1 MSTFFKIIRWPNVLL
16 TILTQLVI
24 VYGLLI
30 PSLVVPALNW
40 WQLLLL
46 LSATGLLTASGN
58 VINDIYDVAI
68 DQINKPEKLLVTKSI
83 SETSAYNL
91 YFVLT
96 ILAVIC
102 GFVLA
107 NSLDKPILSSVFVG
121 VAFVLYLY
129 ASSLKSML
137 LVGNLVISI
146 LVALVILITGV
157 FELFPVI
164 TEASQPVF
172 KFLMERL
179 LEFSLMAFLINVVR
193 EWVKDCED
201 VNGDKAG
208 GRNTLAIALGR
219 TRAARFIAFFIL
231 GILILLGWFVYEY
244 IYLNDII
251 TYYFIFL
258 IMGPLMF
265 VMIKLWSAQTQ
276 KEFHILSTVLKV
288 VLLFGILSIGIF
300 RINYYL
306 N

>member
-30 PSLVVPALNW
+30 PSGVDPALNY

-46 LSATGLLTASGN
+46 IIATGLLTAGGN
-58 VINDIYDVAI
+58 VINDIYDVGI
-68 DQINKPEKLLVTKSI
+68 DQINKPQKLLVTKSI
-83 SETSAYNL
+83 SETNAYNL

-96 ILAVIC
+96 VLAVIC
-102 GFVLA
+102 GFVLS
-107 NSLDKPILSSVFVG
+107 NSLDKPILSSIFIG

-129 ASSLKSML
+129 ASSLKAML
-137 LVGNLVISI
+137 LVGNIVISL
-146 LVALVILITGV
+146 LVALVILITGI
-157 FELFPVI
+157 FELFPSI
-164 TEASQPVF
+164 TTENQPVF

-179 LEFSLMAFLINVVR
+179 LEFGLMAFLINLVR

-219 TRAARFIAFFIL
+219 TRAARFIAVFIL
-231 GILILLGWFVYEY
+231 GILMLLGWYIYEY
-244 IYLNDII
+244 IYLSDIT

-265 VMIKLWSAQTQ
+265 IMIKLWTTQTQ

>member
-1 MSTFFKIIRWPNVLL
+1 MSIFFKIIRWPNVLL

-30 PSLVVPALNW
+30 PSGVDPALNY

-46 LSATGLLTASGN
+46 IMATALLTASGN
-58 VINDIYDVAI
+58 VINDIYDVGI
-68 DQINKPEKLLVTKSI
+68 DQINKPQKLLVSKSI
-83 SETSAYNL
+83 SETGAYNL

-96 ILAVIC
+96 VLAVIC
-102 GFVLA
+102 GFVLS
-107 NSLDKPILSSVFVG
+107 NSLGKPILSSVFIG

-129 ASSLKSML
+129 ASSLKAML
-137 LVGNLVISI
+137 LVGNIVISL
-146 LVALVILITGV
+146 LVALVILITGI
-157 FELFPVI
+157 FELFPSI
-164 TEASQPVF
+164 TAENQPAF

-179 LEFSLMAFLINVVR
+179 LEFGLMAFLINLVR

-219 TRAARFIAFFIL
+219 TRAARLIAVFIL
-231 GILILLGWFVYEY
+231 GILILLGWYIYEY
-244 IYLNDII
+244 IYLNDTT

-265 VMIKLWSAQTQ
+265 VMIKLWTAQTQ

>member
-1 MSTFFKIIRWPNVLL
+1 MSTLFKIIRWPNVLL

-30 PSLVVPALNW
+30 PSLVDPALNR

-46 LSATGLLTASGN
+46 ISATGLLTASGN

-102 GFVLA
+102 GFVLS

-121 VAFVLYLY
+121 IAFVLYLY

-137 LVGNLVISI
+137 LIGNLVISI

-179 LEFSLMAFLINVVR
+179 LEFSLMAFLINLVR

-201 VNGDKAG
+201 INGDKAG

-231 GILILLGWFVYEY
+231 GVLMLLGWFVYEY

-265 VMIKLWSAQTQ
+265 VMIKLWTAQTQ
-276 KEFHILSTVLKV
+276 KEFHILSTILKV

>member
-30 PSLVVPALNW
+30 PFLVDLALNW

-96 ILAVIC
+96 VLAVIC
-102 GFVLA
+102 GFVLS

-179 LEFSLMAFLINVVR
+179 LEFSLMAFLINLVR

-219 TRAARFIAFFIL
+219 TRAARFIALFIL
-231 GILILLGWFVYEY
+231 GILILLGWYVYEY
-244 IYLNDII
+244 IYLNDTI

-265 VMIKLWSAQTQ
+265 VMIKLWTAQTQ

>member
-30 PSLVVPALNW
+30 PSGVDPALNW

-46 LSATGLLTASGN
+46 ISATGLLTASGN
-58 VINDIYDVAI
+58 IINDIYDVAI
-68 DQINKPEKLLVTKSI
+68 DQVNKPEKLLVTKSI
-83 SETSAYNL
+83 SESSAYNL

-96 ILAVIC
+96 VLAVIC
-102 GFVLA
+102 GFVLS
-107 NSLDKPILSSVFVG
+107 NSLNKPILSSIFIG

-129 ASSLKSML
+129 ASSLKAML
-137 LVGNLVISI
+137 LIGNLVISL
-146 LVALVILITGV
+146 LVAQVILITGI
-157 FELFPVI
+157 FELFPSI
-164 TEASQPVF
+164 TAETQIGY

-179 LEFSLMAFLINVVR
+179 LEFSLMAFLINLVR

-208 GRNTLAIALGR
+208 DRNTLAIALGR
-219 TRAARFIAFFIL
+219 SRAAKFIAFFII
-231 GILILLGWFVYEY
+231 GILILLGWYVYEY
-244 IYLNDII
+244 IYLNDIA
-251 TYYFIFL
+251 TYYFVFL
-258 IMGPLMF
+258 IMGPLLF
-265 VMIKLWSAQTQ
+265 VMIKLWSAKSQ

>member
-68 DQINKPEKLLVTKSI
+68 DQINKPEKLLVTESI

>member
-1 MSTFFKIIRWPNVLL
+1 
-16 TILTQLVI
+16 
-24 VYGLLI
+24 
-30 PSLVVPALNW
+30 
-40 WQLLLL
+40 
-46 LSATGLLTASGN
+46 
-58 VINDIYDVAI
+58 VAI

>member
-1 MSTFFKIIRWPNVLL
+1 MSTLFKIIRWPNVLL

-30 PSLVVPALNW
+30 PSLVDPALNR

-46 LSATGLLTASGN
+46 ISATGLLTASGN

-102 GFVLA
+102 GFVLS

-121 VAFVLYLY
+121 IAFVLYLY

-137 LVGNLVISI
+137 LIGNLVISI

-179 LEFSLMAFLINVVR
+179 LEFSLMAFLINLVR

-201 VNGDKAG
+201 INGDKAG

-231 GILILLGWFVYEY
+231 GVIMLLGWFVYEY

-265 VMIKLWSAQTQ
+265 VMIKLWTAQTQ
-276 KEFHILSTVLKV
+276 KEFRILSTILKV

>member
-24 VYGLLI
+24 IYGLLI
-30 PSLVVPALNW
+30 PSGVDPALNW

-46 LSATGLLTASGN
+46 ITATGLLTASGN
-58 VINDIYDVAI
+58 VINDIYDVGI
-68 DQINKPEKLLVTKSI
+68 DQINKPQKLLVTKSI
-83 SETSAYNL
+83 SETSAYTL

-96 ILAVIC
+96 VLAVIC
-102 GFVLA
+102 GFVLS
-107 NSLDKPILSSVFVG
+107 NSLDKPILSSIFIG

-129 ASSLKSML
+129 ASSLKAML
-137 LVGNLVISI
+137 LVGNVVISL
-146 LVALVILITGV
+146 LVALVILITGI
-157 FELFPVI
+157 FELFPSI
-164 TEASQPVF
+164 TTENQPAF

-179 LEFSLMAFLINVVR
+179 LEFGLMAFLINLVR

-219 TRAARFIAFFIL
+219 TRAARFVAVFIL
-231 GILILLGWFVYEY
+231 GILMLLGWYIYEY
-244 IYLNDII
+244 IYLNDTT

-265 VMIKLWSAQTQ
+265 VMIKLWTAQTQ
-276 KEFHILSTVLKV
+276 KEFHILSTVLKI

>member
-179 LEFSLMAFLINVVR
+179 LEFSLMAFLINLVR

>member
-58 VINDIYDVAI
+58 VINDIYDVTI

-96 ILAVIC
+96 VLAVIC
-102 GFVLA
+102 GFVLS

-129 ASSLKSML
+129 ASSLKSIL
-137 LVGNLVISI
+137 LVGNLVISL
-146 LVALVILITGV
+146 LVALVIFITGV

-179 LEFSLMAFLINVVR
+179 LEFSLMAFLINLVR

-201 VNGDKAG
+201 VNGDKTG
-208 GRNTLAIALGR
+208 SRNTLAIALGR
-219 TRAARFIAFFIL
+219 TRAARFIALFIL
-231 GILILLGWFVYEY
+231 GILILLGWYVYEY

-265 VMIKLWSAQTQ
+265 VMIKLWTAQTQ
-276 KEFHILSTVLKV
+276 KEFHILSTALKV
-288 VLLFGILSIGIF
+288 VLLFGILSIGLF

>member
-24 VYGLLI
+24 IYGLLI
-30 PSLVVPALNW
+30 PSGVDPALNW

-46 LSATGLLTASGN
+46 ITATGLLTASGN
-58 VINDIYDVAI
+58 VINDIYDVGI
-68 DQINKPEKLLVTKSI
+68 DQINKPQKLLVTKSI
-83 SETSAYNL
+83 SETSAYTL

-96 ILAVIC
+96 VLAVIC
-102 GFVLA
+102 GFVLS
-107 NSLDKPILSSVFVG
+107 NSLDKPILSSIFIG

-129 ASSLKSML
+129 ASSLKAMM
-137 LVGNLVISI
+137 LVGNVVISL
-146 LVALVILITGV
+146 LVALVILITGI
-157 FELFPVI
+157 FELFPSI
-164 TEASQPVF
+164 TTENQPAF

-179 LEFSLMAFLINVVR
+179 LEFGLMAFLINLVR

-219 TRAARFIAFFIL
+219 TRAARFVAVFIL
-231 GILILLGWFVYEY
+231 GILMLLGWYIYEY
-244 IYLNDII
+244 IYLNDTT

-265 VMIKLWSAQTQ
+265 VMIKLWTAQTQ
-276 KEFHILSTVLKV
+276 KEFHILSTVLKI

>member
-1 MSTFFKIIRWPNVLL
+1 MSTLFKIIRWPNVLL

-30 PSLVVPALNW
+30 PSLVDPALNW

-46 LSATGLLTASGN
+46 ISATGLLTASGN

-83 SETSAYNL
+83 SESSAYNL

-102 GFVLA
+102 GFVLS

-121 VAFVLYLY
+121 IAFVLYLY

-137 LVGNLVISI
+137 LIGNLVISI

-164 TEASQPVF
+164 TESSQPVF

-179 LEFSLMAFLINVVR
+179 LEFSLMAFLINLVR

-201 VNGDKAG
+201 INGDKAG

-231 GILILLGWFVYEY
+231 GVIMLLGWFVYEY

-265 VMIKLWSAQTQ
+265 VMIKLWTAQTQ
-276 KEFHILSTVLKV
+276 KEFRILSTILKV

>member
-24 VYGLLI
+24 IYGLLI
-30 PSLVVPALNW
+30 PSGVDPALNW

-46 LSATGLLTASGN
+46 ITATGLLTASGN
-58 VINDIYDVAI
+58 VINDIYDVGI
-68 DQINKPEKLLVTKSI
+68 DQINKPQKLLVTKSI
-83 SETSAYNL
+83 SETSAYTL

-96 ILAVIC
+96 ALAVIC
-102 GFVLA
+102 GFVLS
-107 NSLDKPILSSVFVG
+107 NSLDKPILSSIFIG

-129 ASSLKSML
+129 ASSLKAML
-137 LVGNLVISI
+137 LVGNVVISL
-146 LVALVILITGV
+146 LVALVILITGI
-157 FELFPVI
+157 FELFPSI
-164 TEASQPVF
+164 TTENQPAF

-179 LEFSLMAFLINVVR
+179 LEFGLMAFLINLVR

-219 TRAARFIAFFIL
+219 TRAARFVAVFIL
-231 GILILLGWFVYEY
+231 GILMLLGWYIYEY
-244 IYLNDII
+244 IYLNDTT

-265 VMIKLWSAQTQ
+265 VMIKLWTAQTQ
-276 KEFHILSTVLKV
+276 KEFHILSTVLKI